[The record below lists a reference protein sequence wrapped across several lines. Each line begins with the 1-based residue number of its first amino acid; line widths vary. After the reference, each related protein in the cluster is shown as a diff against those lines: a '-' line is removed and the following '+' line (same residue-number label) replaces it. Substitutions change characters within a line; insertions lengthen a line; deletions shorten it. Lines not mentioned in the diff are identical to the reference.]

1 MEILYYADMRWGPTS
16 WGLRGK
22 EPFTV
27 SGDGPYFQRLRI
39 WMDLV
44 DLCVHFSWLGSSAR
58 SWPWD
63 CGAMFGRFPQRM
75 IFPRFGN
82 LFNLER
88 KSRLVWTDS
97 TNGFKTARKKT
108 SFWAG
113 IKLTVSPAAFSWST
127 WVNSVYWVIIQA
139 FELKHSWTRY
149 ST

>member
-1 MEILYYADMRWGPTS
+1 MRWCPTS
-16 WGLRGK
+16 LGLRGK

-82 LFNLER
+82 LFNLKR

-97 TNGFKTARKKT
+97 MNGFETARKKT

-127 WVNSVYWVIIQA
+127 WVNAVYWVIIQA
-139 FELKHSWTRY
+139 FELNIREPVIPLNIS
-149 ST
+149 